1 MLSDLIKAQIYECVV
16 MLAAGL
22 FAGILRDFYELAAKS
37 LRVCLFREIK
47 KERLKKVMPVVLDW
61 MGELLFFTVLGVA
74 VFAFLYY
81 CCFGEL
87 SFHAFFTFVLG
98 VFLWKKFFCGII
110 Q

>member
-1 MLSDLIKAQIYECVV
+1 

-22 FAGILRDFYELAAKS
+22 FAGILRDFYELAATS
-37 LRVCLFREIK
+37 LNRRLCKEIK
-47 KERLKKVMPVVLDW
+47 KERLKKIVSIALEW
-61 MGELLFFTVLGVA
+61 IGELLFFIVLGVA
-74 VFAFLYY
+74 AFAFLYY

-87 SFHAFFTFVLG
+87 SFHAFFTFLLG